1 MQDSQQILEKL
12 DKIENSILRIVP
24 RWLTVREAANYCRIS
39 ESKMRKLL
47 SSGEMPINRLDGKIL
62 LNRRALDYYII
73 FGTSKP
79 TKRQR
84 EAMEYMI

>member
-1 MQDSQQILEKL
+1 MHSIDDIYDKLIIVEKILVGQNTK
-12 DKIENSILRIVP
+12 
-24 RWLTVREAANYCRIS
+24 WLTVREAASYCRIS
-39 ESKMRKLL
+39 ESKIRKLI

>member
-1 MQDSQQILEKL
+1 MIEKILVGQNTK
-12 DKIENSILRIVP
+12 
-24 RWLTVREAANYCRIS
+24 WLTVKEAANYCRIS
-39 ESKMRKLL
+39 ESKMRKLI

-62 LNRRALDYYII
+62 LNRRALDYHII

-84 EAMEYMI
+84 EAMEFMI

>member
-1 MQDSQQILEKL
+1 MIEKILVGQNTK
-12 DKIENSILRIVP
+12 
-24 RWLTVREAANYCRIS
+24 WLTVREAANYCRIS

-73 FGTSKP
+73 LGTSKP

-84 EAMEYMI
+84 EAVEYLI